1 MRNSV
6 LNRIEN
12 AVNRYGERTAI
23 KTASQQISYKS
34 LWQKS
39 DNLAAWLGLRLKEN
53 NKPVMVYGHKSPQMI
68 VCFLACVKS
77 GRAYCPVDISM
88 PSDRIEEIASAVG
101 NQIIL
106 ATEPLELEGYEII
119 GADMIETIA
128 AEEHDLSYVTPVR
141 EDDVY
146 YMIFTS
152 GSTGKPKGV
161 EITERNL
168 RGFLNWSKELARN
181 TGMDHI
187 TFLNQAPFS
196 FDLSVMDL
204 YTSMTTGG
212 TLVCLDKEIQSD
224 MGKMFSF
231 MKDNDINCWV
241 STPSFAE
248 MCMADRSFD
257 QTLLEEMKLF
267 LFCGEKLTKET
278 ALKLYERF
286 PKAKII
292 NTYGPTE
299 STVAVTSVEI
309 DKKILDEKELLPI
322 GKPKDGTRLFIKD
335 GEILIAGDTL
345 GKGYYNNPQKT
356 AEAFIEIE
364 DITGE
369 KIRAYKT
376 GDKGYFDGEYF
387 YCTGRKD
394 FQIKLHGYRIELGDI
409 EQNLMG
415 FPEIEQAVVL
425 PKTDGEKIKCLV
437 AFVKKEGGDV
447 NAKYIKSALKQ
458 KLPAYM
464 VPKNIKFIDNMPM
477 TANGKIDR
485 KKLEAEFT

>member
-6 LNRIEN
+6 LNQIEN
-12 AVNRYGERTAI
+12 VVNRYGERIAI
-23 KTASQQISYKS
+23 RTASDQINYRS
-34 LWQKS
+34 LWQQS

-88 PSDRIEEIASAVG
+88 PRTRIEEIASSVG

-106 ATEPLELEGYEII
+106 AAEPLELEGYEVI
-119 GADMIETIA
+119 GPDMLENIM
-128 AEEHDLSYVTPVR
+128 AEEHDLSYVTPVSG
-141 EDDVY
+141 DDVY

-168 RGFLNWSKELARN
+168 RGFLNWSKELAQK
-181 TGMDHI
+181 TGMEHI
-187 TFLNQAPFS
+187 AFLNQAPFS

-212 TLVCLDKEIQSD
+212 TLVCLDKKLQSD
-224 MGKMFSF
+224 MGEMFLF
-231 MKDNDINCWV
+231 MKENSINCWV

-248 MCMADRSFD
+248 MCMSDRNFNH
-257 QTLLEEMKLF
+257 QLLENMKLF

-278 ALKLYERF
+278 ACKLYERF
-286 PKAKII
+286 PESKII

-309 DKKILDEKELLPI
+309 DRKILQEKELLPI
-322 GKPKDGTRLFIKD
+322 GKPKAGTDLFIKD

-345 GKGYYNNPQKT
+345 AKGYYNNPQKT
-356 AEAFIEIE
+356 AESFIEIE
-364 DITGE
+364 DITGQ

-437 AFVKKEGGDV
+437 AFVKKEGEEV
-447 NAKYIKSALKQ
+447 NAKSIKSALKE